1 MYRDQRWKL
10 VVYHGT
16 GLGEL
21 YDLENDPFEF
31 RSLWDE
37 PALLAT
43 KADLLQRSFDASVAA
58 LDYGPRRVM
67 PF

>member
-1 MYRDQRWKL
+1 
-10 VVYHGT
+10 
-16 GLGEL
+16 LGEL